1 MGMYGVRML
10 PLLQAGEGGDV
21 SMTRRHPDDPEGR
34 PLCRQS
40 SDPLAHG
47 SCRHSCDHGQQHR
60 STSYAAEATKYTD
73 TFALIQS
80 ERPSG
85 KLTSEQPRIFFT
97 VLSNQHL

>member
-1 MGMYGVRML
+1 MATGRQKLKEMSLYGHVRGQNAAAA
-10 PLLQAGEGGDV
+10 PGWRGGDV

-40 SDPLAHG
+40 SDPLTHG

-73 TFALIQS
+73 TFARFEVKGLL
-80 ERPSG
+80 G
-85 KLTSEQPRIFFT
+85 
-97 VLSNQHL
+97 N